1 MTEFSQARRRLLRNA
16 VAWVSGIA
24 GLAAVKPAGAFETY
38 TVGRNSALGLS
49 YSNHCGP
56 AAEHAG
62 LVAQLQSQL
71 QSDPA
76 AATITQTCPICG
88 CPVTVSR

>member
-1 MTEFSQARRRLLRNA
+1 MTEFSQARRRILRNA
-16 VAWVSGIA
+16 AACLGGIA
-24 GLAAVKPAGAFETY
+24 GLVAVKPARAFETY

-56 AAEHAG
+56 TSEHAG
-62 LVAQLQSQL
+62 LVAQLQAQL